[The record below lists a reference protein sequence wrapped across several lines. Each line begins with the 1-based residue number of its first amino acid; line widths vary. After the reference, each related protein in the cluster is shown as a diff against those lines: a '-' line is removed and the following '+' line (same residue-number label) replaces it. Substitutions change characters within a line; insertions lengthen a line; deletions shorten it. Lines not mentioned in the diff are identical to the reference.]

1 MDGYEYRRE
10 GEQNVLLVFK
20 KLRGAAPSGSVSV

>member
-10 GEQNVLLVFK
+10 VGQNVLLVFK
-20 KLRGAAPSGSVSV
+20 KLRGAVPAKSV